1 MAGIVGDTHRL
12 DWALDVTRPQDQRC
26 MRAVQ
31 GAANVVVVRHLTVN
45 LSPQQRSPHRQSST
59 GKRLKADWDND
70 CLLIVLAAIE
80 MCLPG
85 ITAQTSCI
93 LQPFMLLFVVGDY
106 TISQTTLAMPAGLL
120 CRAGA
125 AHKQR
130 RIRRITMRK
139 YSYESILGSV
149 GRVLDSADARSFAVC
164 EDADGLLLETFDGE
178 GARQYAVKLSLADLV
193 ELVEWSER
201 DSAREA
207 EREQFA
213 TIGARDEG
221 ALAHLL
227 GSRELVGASR

>member
-1 MAGIVGDTHRL
+1 
-12 DWALDVTRPQDQRC
+12 
-26 MRAVQ
+26 
-31 GAANVVVVRHLTVN
+31 
-45 LSPQQRSPHRQSST
+45 
-59 GKRLKADWDND
+59 
-70 CLLIVLAAIE
+70 
-80 MCLPG
+80 
-85 ITAQTSCI
+85 
-93 LQPFMLLFVVGDY
+93 
-106 TISQTTLAMPAGLL
+106 
-120 CRAGA
+120 
-125 AHKQR
+125 
-130 RIRRITMRK
+130 MRK

-149 GRVLDSADARSFAVC
+149 GRVLDSADARSFAVR

-178 GARQYAVKLSLADLV
+178 GAQQYAVKLSLADLV